1 MHGSHL
7 GIFRFGFRCTGWR
20 ILRGLPREQEGGKDP
35 AALGE
40 RGEAELEPGAMGA
53 PRLREKKM
61 RTKLFSGS
69 SPQLSSLAKPKS
81 PGAWCQDFCR
91 SQKWNENQAL
101 IKDLIHRKGLGMESQ
116 KP

>member
-1 MHGSHL
+1 MGKILLPWVREGKQNLTAAWSHGRPQTQ
-7 GIFRFGFRCTGWR
+7 G
-20 ILRGLPREQEGGKDP
+20 EQNEDQ
-35 AALGE
+35 AVQW
-40 RGEAELEPGAMGA
+40 
-53 PRLREKKM
+53 
-61 RTKLFSGS
+61 S